1 MSSDAPAP
9 TPPDDE
15 KQRRQD
21 ETDALN
27 MLRALRQV
35 AQQARADRHRQ
46 TFWIVSTITATFI
59 IRQVLPPAWT
69 VWFPL

>member
-1 MSSDAPAP
+1 MSSETP
-9 TPPDDE
+9 TPDE
-15 KQRRQD
+15 QSRRDQQESLD
-21 ETDALN
+21 L
-27 MLRALRQV
+27 LRALRQV
-35 AQQARADRHRQ
+35 SQQARADRHRQ